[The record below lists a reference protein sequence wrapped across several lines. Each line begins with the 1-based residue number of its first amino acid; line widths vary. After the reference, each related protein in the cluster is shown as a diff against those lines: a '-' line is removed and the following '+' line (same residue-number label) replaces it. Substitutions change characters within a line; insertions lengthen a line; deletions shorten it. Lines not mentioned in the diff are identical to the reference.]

1 MIVDVYLEKALP
13 QIDQL
18 YSYAYD
24 GDDDIVGK
32 RVIVPFGRGNKTE
45 VAVVLRKGAESE
57 KKLKSVVQVLDTR
70 AILTPTAIAL
80 GMKMREYFV
89 TSYVQAF
96 QPLLPKYVLGGVEEV
111 AVKLADDEEMR
122 ALFQGRESLPTEKID
137 GERLN
142 AAVENKKAAI
152 HFRSTKPVKKRGM
165 EKFCAAEAFNES
177 LTDKQAA
184 VYALVKNGW
193 PMTKSDIMKLS
204 LIHI

>member
-18 YSYAYD
+18 YSYTYD

-70 AILTPTAIAL
+70 PILTPTAIAL
-80 GMKMREYFV
+80 GMRMREYFV

-111 AVKLADDEEMR
+111 AVKLTDDEDVR
-122 ALFQGRESLPTEKID
+122 ALFQGQESLPTEKID
-137 GERLN
+137 GERLS
-142 AAVENKKAAI
+142 AAQ
-152 HFRSTKPVKKRGM
+152 SP
-165 EKFCAAEAFNES
+165 
-177 LTDKQAA
+177 
-184 VYALVKNGW
+184 
-193 PMTKSDIMKLS
+193 
-204 LIHI
+204 